1 MSFICKKL
9 PLSLKFPFRRKV
21 KYPLFAPSTELY
33 QEIDLFNNAHWDFPT
48 PRLQRLFRNG
58 DTSFSPRSN
67 IVSFSFRAINN
78 PCTRELQ
85 VSALITPVVTL
96 LQFPSSAFSM
106 EISSNLRPRRTTGIL
121 FYPACNVV
129 LVPLVSLFVFR
140 RGSVKMVEQAARRSY
155 LPRERA

>member
-1 MSFICKKL
+1 
-9 PLSLKFPFRRKV
+9 
-21 KYPLFAPSTELY
+21 
-33 QEIDLFNNAHWDFPT
+33 
-48 PRLQRLFRNG
+48 
-58 DTSFSPRSN
+58 
-67 IVSFSFRAINN
+67 
-78 PCTRELQ
+78 
-85 VSALITPVVTL
+85 
-96 LQFPSSAFSM
+96 M